1 MNFIETSVDSRITQW
16 REFRKQLEVSKDPFQ
31 ETQDL
36 WNSAPVINRYLDP
49 WDSQRWPTPWELL
62 QENRFCPVAIPLM
75 MGWTLKLTTKF
86 SETPVL
92 IKISIDH
99 TEQRYYN
106 LCYVGDKVLNYNSQ
120 RVVDVTELTDNLV
133 VQFQQELIQA
143 S

>member
-16 REFRKQLEVSKDPFQ
+16 RDFRTQLEVSKDPLQ

-36 WNSAPVINRYLDP
+36 WNNAPVINRYLDP
-49 WDSQRWPTPWELL
+49 WDSQQWPTPWELL
-62 QENRFCPVAIPLM
+62 KENRFCPVGIPLM
-75 MGWTLKLTTKF
+75 MGWTLKLTTRF
-86 SETPVL
+86 SQAPVL

-106 LCYVGDKVLNYNSQ
+106 LCYVGDKVLNYTNK
-120 RVVDVTELTDNLV
+120 VVDAKELTDNLI
-133 VQFQQELIQA
+133 VQFQQELTQA